1 MGAETGGDRYGM
13 AGKILIVDDTVEMA
27 WLLRSALAKDDFEIE
42 VAYDGAEGLR
52 RAYVFQPDLIVLDV
66 MMPGM
71 NGWEMLRRL
80 REFSDVPVIMLTA
93 VSDTDSKVQGLD
105 TGADDYVSKPFEV
118 RELRARIQAA
128 LRRAALTASRGS
140 DSLRF
145 DGGNLVID
153 VSAQA
158 VVVRGVA
165 VDLTP
170 TEYRLL
176 LYLARNAGQVLTY
189 DQILDDVWGTG
200 YEGSTASVK
209 VYIQRLRRKI
219 EADPSHPRLI
229 LTQWGVG
236 YSLART

>member
-1 MGAETGGDRYGM
+1 M
-13 AGKILIVDDTVEMA
+13 AAKILIVDDTVEMT
-27 WLLRSALAKDDFEIE
+27 WLLRSALSKDGFEIE
-42 VAYDGAEGLR
+42 VAHDGAEGLR
-52 RAYVFQPDLIVLDV
+52 QAYVFQPDLIVLDV

-93 VSDTDSKVQGLD
+93 VSDTSSKVQGLD

-128 LRRAALTASRGS
+128 LRRAALSASGGS
-140 DSLRF
+140 YPLRF
-145 DGGNLVID
+145 DGGNLLID
-153 VSAQA
+153 LSAQA
-158 VVVRGVA
+158 VVARGVA

-170 TEYRLL
+170 TEYKLL

-189 DQILDDVWGTG
+189 DQILENVWGPG
-200 YEGSTASVK
+200 YEGSTASIK
-209 VYIQRLRRKI
+209 VYVQRLRRKI
-219 EADPSHPRLI
+219 EIDPSHPRLI
-229 LTQWGVG
+229 LTHWGVG